1 MGEEIQNVYEIDAS
15 FDKKT
20 LLLQAHLVYDLAFD
34 AKHGRG
40 PVWSPH
46 DYDKLM
52 GVAALLHHILDES
65 LKVKKVMDY
74 DNTGVY

>member
-1 MGEEIQNVYEIDAS
+1 M
-15 FDKKT
+15 
-20 LLLQAHLVYDLAFD
+20 YDLAFD

-40 PVWSPH
+40 PVWSPN
-46 DYDKLM
+46 DYEKLM